1 MTTNIKQH
9 TVARRWWVASAIA
22 TISLSGCEGFLD
34 VVNPGPLSDAE
45 LNVPAAV
52 QGVVTGMS
60 ADFSVMFDYI
70 VPVSGIAADEINH
83 GGSYTNEGLWVRGI
97 FRPEDVNTQW
107 ANMQRARWVA
117 EQGIVRMKGVAG
129 YTFDSNVLS
138 ARAYLWAGLA
148 NRTLGEVACQA
159 VIDNGPA
166 EPVSVHFT
174 RAEGHF
180 TEAIRIGTAVGG
192 AAGTAVVNAAYGGRA
207 AARAALGKWAE
218 AVTDAQRVPTNF
230 VWNATYSTNSSRENN
245 EFVSETWVRREF
257 SVWGTRWATVFGDP
271 RVPWDTV
278 KTTSGAVQ
286 KGQDGKTNYFRQRKF
301 TDLGAE
307 IPLVK
312 GTEMLMIRAE
322 ERLRASDI
330 AGAYGHMNAARAFYG
345 MAPLTAATS
354 LVDAWKVFK
363 AERGATLWL
372 EGRRWFDLRRW
383 AAESGPMNDTFLTG
397 RATCLPISQNERDAN
412 PNLRP

>member
-1 MTTNIKQH
+1 MTTHTKQQRVAGRWGVAGALVA
-9 TVARRWWVASAIA
+9 TVALA
-22 TISLSGCEGFLD
+22 GCQGFFD
-34 VVNPGPLSDAE
+34 VVNPGPLSDEE

-70 VPVSGIAADEINH
+70 VPVSGMASDEISH
-83 GGSYTNEGLWVRGI
+83 GGSYTAEGLWVRGI
-97 FRPEDVNTQW
+97 FRAEDVNGQW

-117 EQGIVRMKGVAG
+117 EHGIERMKGVDG
-129 YTFDSNVLS
+129 YAFDTNILS

-148 NRTLGEVACQA
+148 NRTLGEIACDAIIDGGPKQA
-159 VIDNGPA
+159 N
-166 EPVSVHFT
+166 SVYFT
-174 RAEGHF
+174 RAEAHYS
-180 TEAIRIGTAVGG
+180 EAIRIATAVGG
-192 AAGTAVVNAAYGGRA
+192 TAGTAVANAAYGGRA

-218 AVTDAQRVPTNF
+218 AVSDAQRVPTNF
-230 VWNATYSTNSSRENN
+230 VFNAVYSTNSSRENN

-257 SVWGTRWATVFGDP
+257 TVWGTRWANVFKDP

-278 KTTSGAVQ
+278 KTASGAIQ
-286 KGQDGKTNYFRQRKF
+286 KGQDGKTNYFRQRKYP
-301 TDLGAE
+301 DLGAE

-322 ERLRASDI
+322 ERLRAGDI
-330 AGAYGHMNAARAFYG
+330 SGAYGHMNTARTFYG
-345 MAPLTAATS
+345 LPALTPAAS
-354 LVDAWKVFK
+354 LAQAWTDFK

-383 AAESGPMNDTFLTG
+383 GAETGPMNDTFLTG
-397 RATCLPISQNERDAN
+397 RATCMPISQNELDAN
-412 PNLRP
+412 PNLH

>member
-1 MTTNIKQH
+1 MTTHTKQQRVAGRWGVAGALVA
-9 TVARRWWVASAIA
+9 TVALA
-22 TISLSGCEGFLD
+22 GCQGFFD
-34 VVNPGPLSDAE
+34 VVNPGPLSDEE

-70 VPVSGIAADEINH
+70 VPVSGMASDEISH
-83 GGSYTNEGLWVRGI
+83 GGSYTAEGLWVRGI
-97 FRPEDVNTQW
+97 FRSEDVNGQW

-117 EQGIVRMKGVAG
+117 EHGIERMKGVDG
-129 YTFDSNVLS
+129 YAFDTNILS

-148 NRTLGEVACQA
+148 NRTLGEIACDAIIDGGPKQA
-159 VIDNGPA
+159 N
-166 EPVSVHFT
+166 SVYFT
-174 RAEGHF
+174 RAEAHY
-180 TEAIRIGTAVGG
+180 TEAIRIATAVGG
-192 AAGTAVVNAAYGGRA
+192 TAGTAVANAAYGGRA

-218 AVTDAQRVPTNF
+218 AVADAQRVPTNF
-230 VWNATYSTNSSRENN
+230 VFNAVYSTNSSRENN

-257 SVWGTRWATVFGDP
+257 TVWGTRWANVFKDP

-278 KTTSGAVQ
+278 KTASGAIQ
-286 KGQDGKTNYFRQRKF
+286 KGQDGKTNYFRQRKYP
-301 TDLGAE
+301 DLGAE

-322 ERLRASDI
+322 ERLRAGDI
-330 AGAYGHMNAARAFYG
+330 SGAYGHMNTARTFYG
-345 MAPLTAATS
+345 LPALTPAAS
-354 LVDAWKVFK
+354 LAQAWTDFK

-383 AAESGPMNDTFLTG
+383 GAETGPMNDTFLTG
-397 RATCLPISQNERDAN
+397 RATCMPISQNELDAN
-412 PNLRP
+412 PNLH